1 MTGLEIKRRNAG
13 MTIAELVQKSGV
25 SAPTIVRIEA
35 GKIETVKLGTLI
47 KLASALRCS
56 VADFL

>member
-35 GKIETVKLGTLI
+35 GKIATVKLGTLI

>member
-1 MTGLEIKRRNAG
+1 MTGLEIKRRNAD
-13 MTIAELVQKSGV
+13 MTIAELAQKSGV

-47 KLASALRCS
+47 KLASALGCS